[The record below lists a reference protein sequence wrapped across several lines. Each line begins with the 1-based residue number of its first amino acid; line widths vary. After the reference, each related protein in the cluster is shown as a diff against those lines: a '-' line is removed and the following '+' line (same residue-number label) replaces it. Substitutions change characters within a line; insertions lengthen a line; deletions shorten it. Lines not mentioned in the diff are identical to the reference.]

1 MLQDGVIHE
10 DVFFDMEIA
19 RDSDYQDPHGI
30 ALGALQMHNKIVFD
44 RWGNLIFESNS
55 ITQGWDGTANGSSE
69 QVQEDV
75 YVWKIKARDC
85 NGRGWERIG
94 HVTVIR

>member
-19 RDSDYQDPHGI
+19 RDSNYQDPHGI

-44 RWGNLIFESNS
+44 RWGEL
-55 ITQGWDGTANGSSE
+55 
-69 QVQEDV
+69 
-75 YVWKIKARDC
+75 C
-85 NGRGWERIG
+85 
-94 HVTVIR
+94 VTGAYAAM